1 MEQSRD
7 LPSGSQGSAAMSR
20 VGPRSSAW
28 ALAYLRGRAI
38 AFNRGTVTQANVH
51 GGIRL
56 AVRCGASIEEA
67 QNVLA
72 SHGLAWDRER
82 HRIMRME

>member
-1 MEQSRD
+1 MTR
-7 LPSGSQGSAAMSR
+7 L
-20 VGPRSSAW
+20 GPRSSSW

-56 AVRCGASIEEA
+56 AVRCGASVEEA
-67 QNVLA
+67 QKVLA
-72 SHGLAWDRER
+72 SHGLAWDPER
-82 HRIMRME
+82 RKITRME

>member
-1 MEQSRD
+1 MTR
-7 LPSGSQGSAAMSR
+7 L
-20 VGPRSSAW
+20 GPRSSSW

-56 AVRCGASIEEA
+56 AVRCGASVEEA
-67 QNVLA
+67 QSVLA
-72 SHGLAWDRER
+72 SHGLAWDPER
-82 HRIMRME
+82 LKITRME

>member
-1 MEQSRD
+1 MT
-7 LPSGSQGSAAMSR
+7 R
-20 VGPRSSAW
+20 VGPRSSSW

-56 AVRCGASIEEA
+56 AVRCGASVEEA
-67 QNVLA
+67 QHVLA
-72 SHGLAWDRER
+72 SHGLAWDPER
-82 HRIMRME
+82 LKITRME